1 MNGTAAPA
9 IIALK
14 MRRFKEAFRA
24 AGAVSPATAMRPAE
38 AGLRESVIFH
48 KLVRQ
53 NILVA
58 AGDGRYY
65 LDERRAVVVQHK
77 KRKIVMVLLA
87 IILVLLAIGLI
98 AASVA

>member
-14 MRRFKEAFRA
+14 MRRYKAAFRA

-65 LDERRAVVVQHK
+65 LDERRDVVVRHN

-87 IILVLLAIGLI
+87 VILVLLAIGLI

>member
-1 MNGTAAPA
+1 MSATAVPA

-14 MRRFKEAFRA
+14 MRRYKEAFRA
-24 AGAVSPATAMRPAE
+24 AGAVTPATAMRPAE

-53 NILVA
+53 GVLVA
-58 AGDGRYY
+58 AGNGRYY
-65 LDERRAVVVQHK
+65 LDERRDATVRSN
-77 KRKIVMVLLA
+77 KRKIVVALLA

-98 AASVA
+98 AASVP